1 MTSTHTPTELIPLML
16 AGIAL
21 TGFLCQWLAWRVRL
35 PAILFLLISGLM
47 LGPVS
52 GLLDPDALL
61 GNLLFPL
68 ISLAVAIILFEGSL
82 TLNLQEIRNQ
92 RNVVRSLIS
101 VGAMAS
107 WVVTALV
114 TQWLFEP
121 GWPIAIL
128 FGALTV
134 VTGPTVIVPMLRTV
148 RPNAAIS
155 NILRWEGILIDP
167 IGALLVVM
175 VYEYLLAS
183 STANGIGQ
191 GLLAFVEI
199 IGIGSA
205 CGLAGGWLLGTWL
218 RKQWIPEYLANL
230 AALAV
235 VLVTFSLSN
244 YLAHESG
251 LLAITLM
258 GMWLANQRDLHLAE
272 ILNFKEHL
280 TVVLISGLFVLLAA
294 RLTLP
299 ELLSLGWKAIVLLIA
314 MQLLAR
320 PLSILLASW
329 RSKLRWQE
337 KALLAWI
344 APRGIVAAAVSAL
357 FAIKLE
363 EAGVE
368 NASLLVP
375 LTFSVIFGTVI
386 LQSATARPLARWL
399 GVVEPPPHG
408 ILILG
413 ANIVARAIAR
423 ELRKHNVQVL
433 LADSSHDNIR
443 AARMDGLT
451 TFFGNPASDY
461 AEARLD
467 LTGLGSL
474 LALSP
479 DARSNAVAS
488 MWFQEEFGAQK
499 VYRLQTSTESQQS
512 SKHRHSEEFSGQLL
526 FADHL
531 TWGKFA
537 SLLSQGGQVR
547 STRLSEEFT
556 FEDYQKRNGSDAM
569 CLMCIEQDGKVTPLV
584 SGSGT
589 TPKAGQIVISLC
601 NKAMLDRLA
610 GERERTASSNQSI

>member
-1 MTSTHTPTELIPLML
+1 MVITPATIELTPLLL

-35 PAILFLLISGLM
+35 PAILFLLLSGLI
-47 LGPVS
+47 LGPVT
-52 GLLDPDALL
+52 GLLNPDALL

-82 TLNLQEIRNQ
+82 TLDLNEIRNQ

-101 VGAMAS
+101 IGALAS
-107 WVVTALV
+107 WVVTALA
-114 TQWLFEP
+114 TQWLFAT

-183 STANGIGQ
+183 SAADGIGS

-199 IGIGSA
+199 IGVGSL
-205 CGLAGGWLLGTWL
+205 CGLLGGWLLGTWL
-218 RKQWIPEYLANL
+218 HKQWIPEYLANL
-230 AALAV
+230 ATLAM
-235 VLVTFSLSN
+235 VLVTFSTSN

-251 LLAITLM
+251 LLAVTLM

-299 ELLSLGWKAIVLLIA
+299 ELLSLGWKALALLAI

-320 PLSILLASW
+320 PLSILAASW
-329 RSKLRWQE
+329 RSRLRWQE

-357 FAIKLE
+357 FAIKLT

-368 NASLLVP
+368 NANLLVP

-433 LADSSHDNIR
+433 LADSSRDNIR
-443 AARMDGLT
+443 AARMDGLA
-451 TFFGNPASDY
+451 TFYGNPVSDY

-467 LTGLGSL
+467 LAGLGSL

-488 MWFQEEFGAQK
+488 MRFQEEFGSH

-512 SKHRHSEEFSGQLL
+512 QKHRHSDEHSGQRL

-547 STRLSEEFT
+547 STRLSEEFS
-556 FEDYQKRNGSDAM
+556 FEAYQNRHGSDAL
-569 CLMCIEQDGKVTPLV
+569 CLLCISPDGKVTPRTA
-584 SGSGT
+584 SGDFA
-589 TPKAGQIVISLC
+589 PKAGQIVVSLC
-601 NKAMLDRLA
+601 TRAMLERLNE
-610 GERERTASSNQSI
+610 ERERT